1 MNIIDYVL
9 CADVIE
15 DAKLEGGISKVRA
28 KLNKSYGRIGY
39 EDNAVN
45 DGYDF
50 ENGRYTGELYTDM
63 QPPEYVELGEEG
75 LPGIPVFG

>member
-15 DAKLEGGISKVRA
+15 DAKLEGGITKVRA
-28 KLNKSYGRIGY
+28 KLNKTYGRIISEG
-39 EDNAVN
+39 NAVD
-45 DGYDF
+45 DGYNY
-50 ENGRYTGELYTDM
+50 ENGTYSEQTYTDT

-75 LPGIPVFG
+75 LPGIPVMG

>member
-15 DAKLEGGISKVRA
+15 DAKLEGGITKVRA
-28 KLNKSYGRIGY
+28 KLNKTYGRIRSEG
-39 EDNAVN
+39 NAVG
-45 DGYDF
+45 DGYDY
-50 ENGRYTGELYTDM
+50 ENGRYSGEQYTDM

-75 LPGIPVFG
+75 LPGIPVYG